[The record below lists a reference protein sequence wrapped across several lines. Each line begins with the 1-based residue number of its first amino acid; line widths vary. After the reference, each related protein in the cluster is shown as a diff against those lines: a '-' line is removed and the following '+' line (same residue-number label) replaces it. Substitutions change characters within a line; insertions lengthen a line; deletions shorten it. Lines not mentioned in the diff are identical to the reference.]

1 MPETPDID
9 AVVFSGGGARC
20 FWQAGFWE
28 AVRSALPV
36 PTAVSAVSG
45 GAAVAA
51 ILFAGGWSRFYA
63 KFLELAASN
72 ERNVRFQNFLR
83 RLPVFP
89 HPAISRRSFLHA
101 VPARALQALRVG
113 PDFRI
118 VISHP
123 PQWLGA
129 RLGTL
134 LAVAAGKLENS
145 LTGRLNSQWVQKLG
159 FRSSVVTARECD
171 TPDALVHA
179 ILQSSTAPP
188 IFPVTRRNGNLAL
201 DGGLVDN
208 VPLSA
213 VAECRR
219 PLVLLSRPAR
229 DLPVG
234 GREVYV
240 CPSDQ
245 VPVSTWDFS
254 SPDKIVET
262 FELGRRDGV
271 RFRADLSA

>member
-1 MPETPDID
+1 M
-9 AVVFSGGGARC
+9 
-20 FWQAGFWE
+20 
-28 AVRSALPV
+28 
-36 PTAVSAVSG
+36 
-45 GAAVAA
+45 
-51 ILFAGGWSRFYA
+51 
-63 KFLELAASN
+63 
-72 ERNVRFQNFLR
+72 
-83 RLPVFP
+83 
-89 HPAISRRSFLHA
+89 
-101 VPARALQALRVG
+101 RVG
-113 PDFRI
+113 PDLRI

-123 PQWLGA
+123 PRGLGA
-129 RLGTL
+129 RLSTL

-145 LTGRLNSQWVQKLG
+145 LTGRRNSHWVQKLS
-159 FRSSVVTARECD
+159 FQSSVVTARECD

-188 IFPVTRRNGNLAL
+188 IVPVTRRNGNLAL

-219 PLVLLSRPAR
+219 PLVLLSRPVR

-234 GREVYV
+234 GREVYA
-240 CPSDQ
+240 CPSET

-262 FELGRRDGV
+262 FELGRRDGA
-271 RFRADLSA
+271 RFRADLFA